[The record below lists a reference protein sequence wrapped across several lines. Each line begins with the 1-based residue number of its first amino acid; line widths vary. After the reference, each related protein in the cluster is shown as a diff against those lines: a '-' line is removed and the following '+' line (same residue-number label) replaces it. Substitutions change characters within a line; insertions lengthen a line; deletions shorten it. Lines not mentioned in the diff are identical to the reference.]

1 MNDKIVE
8 KINTVLQTESLKNI
22 YNNYFK
28 DKLHDKVV
36 KISIVDITL
45 EIFIKF
51 EDENMTLSLD
61 ENQQDVE
68 ISGTLSSFIFYSA
81 NGGNELFSSK
91 INISGDV
98 ETANSLNNLFK
109 ETDLLRG
116 IIMEVI
122 GQKASSSLF
131 SILDP
136 IKMKMDKSSEN
147 NKNALSD
154 FLKYDINLVP
164 TRDDINKYIDD
175 VDEIKSRT
183 EKLLSKIK

>member
-1 MNDKIVE
+1 MNNKIIE
-8 KINTVLQTESLKNI
+8 KINTILQTDSLKNI
-22 YNNYFK
+22 YSNYFK
-28 DKLHDKVV
+28 DKLHNKVV
-36 KISIVDITL
+36 KISIVDISFEL
-45 EIFIKF
+45 YIKF
-51 EDENMTLSLD
+51 KDEDMTLSID

-81 NGGNELFSSK
+81 VGGNELYSSK

-131 SILDP
+131 SVLDP
-136 IKMKMDKSSEN
+136 IKEKMDKSSEK
-147 NKNALSD
+147 NKSALSD
-154 FLKYDINLVP
+154 FLKFDINLIP

-183 EKLLSKIK
+183 EKLISKIK

>member
-1 MNDKIVE
+1 MNDKIIE
-8 KINTVLQTESLKNI
+8 NINNILQTDSLKNV

-28 DKLHDKVV
+28 DKLCGKVV
-36 KISIVDITL
+36 KISIVDIAL
-45 EIFIKF
+45 KLYIKF
-51 EDENMTLSLD
+51 KDENMTLSID
-61 ENQQDVE
+61 DNQQDVE
-68 ISGTLSSFIFYSA
+68 ISGTLSSFIFYSVVR
-81 NGGNELFSSK
+81 GNELYSSK

-131 SILDP
+131 SVLDP
-136 IKMKMDKSSEN
+136 IKEKFDKSTEK
-147 NKNALSD
+147 NKSALSE

-164 TRDDINKYIDD
+164 TKDEINKYIDE

-183 EKLLSKIK
+183 EKLISKMK

>member
-51 EDENMTLSLD
+51 ADENMTLSLD

>member
-1 MNDKIVE
+1 MNEKIIE
-8 KINTVLQTESLKNI
+8 KINTILQSHSLRNV
-22 YNNYFK
+22 YSNYFK

-36 KISIVDITL
+36 KISLVDINL

-51 EDENMTLSLD
+51 EDQNMILSLS

-81 NGGNELFSSK
+81 VRGNELFSSK

-98 ETANSLNNLFK
+98 ETANSLNSLFK

-131 SILDP
+131 SVLDP
-136 IKMKMDKSSEN
+136 IKEKMDESSEK
-147 NKNALSD
+147 NKSDLSD

-164 TRDDINKYIDD
+164 TKDDINKYIDD

>member
-147 NKNALSD
+147 NKSALSD

>member
-1 MNDKIVE
+1 MNDKIID
-8 KINTVLQTESLKNI
+8 KINTILQTDSFKNI
-22 YNNYFK
+22 YSNYFK

-36 KISIVDITL
+36 KISIVDITFEL
-45 EIFIKF
+45 YIKF
-51 EDENMTLSLD
+51 KDENMSVSID

-81 NGGNELFSSK
+81 VGGNELYSSK
-91 INISGDV
+91 IIISCDV
-98 ETANSLNNLFK
+98 EKANSLNSLFK

-131 SILDP
+131 SVLDP
-136 IKMKMDKSSEN
+136 IKEKMDKSSEK
-147 NKNALSD
+147 NKSALSD
-154 FLKYDINLVP
+154 FLKYDISLVP
-164 TRDDINKYIDD
+164 TKEDINKYIDD

-183 EKLLSKIK
+183 EKLISKIK